1 MKNILTLSGVALI
14 LISLFTACDG
24 GSKFSGKPEN
34 QVDSV
39 SYAIGVNIGS
49 SFRTQKIEVNTAAVL
64 KGLQDGIDST
74 ASMTPDQ
81 IREILMALS
90 ERMNA
95 QANDRQKAQQGV
107 QGEQNAAN
115 GAAFQAEYEKKEGV
129 KKTASG
135 LMYRVIKA
143 GKGKSPKPTDVVSVN
158 YIGRLTDGSEFDSNL
173 KTGQPAKFPLNQ
185 VIPGWQEGLLLMKE
199 GDKFEM
205 VIPPGLGYGDQ
216 GAGEKIGPQ
225 ATLVFEVELLKVEAT
240 AQP

>member
-24 GSKFSGKPEN
+24 GSKFSGTPEN

-64 KGLQDGIDST
+64 KGLQDG
-74 ASMTPDQ
+74 

-143 GKGKSPKPTDVVSVN
+143 GKGKAPKPTDVVSVN